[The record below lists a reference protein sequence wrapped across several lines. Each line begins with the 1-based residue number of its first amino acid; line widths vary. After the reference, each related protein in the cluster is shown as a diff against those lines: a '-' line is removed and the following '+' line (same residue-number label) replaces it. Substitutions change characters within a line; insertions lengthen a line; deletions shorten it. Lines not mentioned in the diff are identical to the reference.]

1 MVKPFIVAL
10 FLMIFAV
17 PVFAQEDYPRI
28 EVAMGYAN
36 VGFPTGTNGES
47 QRHSGFAM
55 HTGLNFSNVFGIE
68 NYSGFYSLGNSITLI
83 SNLVGGK
90 AAWRGHGIVVPYGV
104 AGLGVSYATS
114 GYSSSGTALSTRVGG
129 GMDVKLNDAFSLKFD
144 VSRMGFHFGSWT
156 SGTNFSTGI
165 VFTLAN

>member
-55 HTGLNFSNVFGIE
+55 HTGLNFSKVFGIE